1 MAVQRALTCR
11 DIVTEIF
18 ERVGCTL
25 GALDCDVISEMD
37 EAQSRETLASS
48 ARVCWAFSESAL
60 SVLWRSLSD
69 VDVVFKLLPSYCEHH
84 DSDGRYS
91 WFISEE
97 VTPDQWARVQWY
109 AKRVRA
115 LRNIFSFNTMRP
127 AVWALLE
134 GVRGDQPLLPNLFF
148 LNACVSIEDP
158 SGFMH
163 LLPPSLRTLNIT
175 FDIRKPLEQVSAA
188 EASLVGTVLRAI
200 SSRVSHL
207 HELYVHDMLP
217 YLPSSSLTFLRNF
230 HQMRTLRIESDTFG
244 SEALFTVSQ
253 MSSLSVLEV
262 DISLQTATEA
272 LKLAND
278 FGLLS
283 ELHITGSLVQL
294 CRFFTATHLRN
305 LRQQA
310 FHDALVRITANVSPL
325 LTEIRIYPTGD
336 AVATSAT
343 YTSSQI
349 LRPLLRFGQLT
360 VFVIFFNFTSEY
372 SPKFVDDDIATFAA
386 SWRKL
391 DDFCVAGAGTTR
403 CNLTLSSL
411 IAFAHHCP
419 SLRYLELP
427 MLDIKTLPPQS
438 SVPGFA
444 RGSMRHLHVNSLVGS
459 SEVNLLHFA
468 VLVDRLYPSLNVP
481 QFATTTSFKA
491 DMGSDWNGWNA
502 WLITQLLLGAIQ
514 LSRAHLVPDL
524 SDVHVLS
531 AQQ

>member
-188 EASLVGTVLRAI
+188 EASLDRWSSYAGFSLRRI
-200 SSRVSHL
+200 SETCAVTLKMGSI
-207 HELYVHDMLP
+207 
-217 YLPSSSLTFLRNF
+217 PS
-230 HQMRTLRIESDTFG
+230 E
-244 SEALFTVSQ
+244 
-253 MSSLSVLEV
+253 
-262 DISLQTATEA
+262 
-272 LKLAND
+272 
-278 FGLLS
+278 
-283 ELHITGSLVQL
+283 
-294 CRFFTATHLRN
+294 
-305 LRQQA
+305 QA